1 MPIFSRTEWSCEN
14 LILPHCRAQID
25 EWKNRQLKAPV
36 FQGQKFALS
45 RKRVVLSLRSED
57 VSSAIE
63 PRFPSFPFNCA
74 SLKSGRV
81 FFGWSVNLPLDG
93 GIYKLICNTEPNM
106 SQSD

>member
-1 MPIFSRTEWSCEN
+1 MPVFSRTEWSCEN

-25 EWKNRQLKAPV
+25 EWTNRQPKAPV
-36 FQGQKFALS
+36 LQGQKFALS

-57 VSSAIE
+57 VSSAIK
-63 PRFPSFPFNCA
+63 PHVSCH
-74 SLKSGRV
+74 V